1 MKETQ
6 NSKVKKKKPGET
18 PARPFPQGLGGRC
31 RAASRGGR
39 QQPQGAWGRADQ
51 RAGHVGTQRTQPPAA
66 SHGDAAGHRLGLNTL
81 DAAPAP
87 SAGTA
92 LGHDPDARGPHRR
105 RQQRRLPHQP
115 ETPQRPPKEQSCR
128 EHARATRTAGPP
140 SARGAPPAPRASPAG
155 AARFRP
161 ASRFRARARASP
173 LPRRPLGPPGPRRTR
188 RFHLEGVPSR
198 AQSRAARD
206 SASLG
211 LPGRPTGREPADGP
225 LPSELEP
232 RRALCRLPQLQT
244 RSQPSLK
251 LMCSGEKTV
260 SPAPWRCVLSA
271 VSRATR
277 RRPGPPPPGEAARLP
292 APAGSGRPD
301 RGPRGRGHRALCSR
315 CPDGLSPGHS
325 PASRR
330 RATGRPVQRAWLWL
344 LPSLS
349 SV

>member
-1 MKETQ
+1 MKDTQ

-66 SHGDAAGHRLGLNTL
+66 SHGDAAGHRPGLNTL

-140 SARGAPPAPRASPAG
+140 SARGAPLAPRASPAG
-155 AARFRP
+155 AARSGQRVDSGCARGRRP
-161 ASRFRARARASP
+161 FRAVPWGRPGPGARGASIWKASP
-173 LPRRPLGPPGPRRTR
+173 AVLRAGLPATALR
-188 RFHLEGVPSR
+188 
-198 AQSRAARD
+198 
-206 SASLG
+206 SASLVARRDASRLTAPSPRSSNHAVRCAG
-211 LPGRPTGREPADGP
+211 SRSSRRE
-225 LPSELEP
+225 
-232 RRALCRLPQLQT
+232 
-244 RSQPSLK
+244 
-251 LMCSGEKTV
+251 
-260 SPAPWRCVLSA
+260 
-271 VSRATR
+271 VSR
-277 RRPGPPPPGEAARLP
+277 
-292 APAGSGRPD
+292 
-301 RGPRGRGHRALCSR
+301 
-315 CPDGLSPGHS
+315 HS
-325 PASRR
+325 N
-330 RATGRPVQRAWLWL
+330 
-344 LPSLS
+344 
-349 SV
+349 

>member
-1 MKETQ
+1 M
-6 NSKVKKKKPGET
+6 
-18 PARPFPQGLGGRC
+18 GGAGQRAGA
-31 RAASRGGR
+31 AASSRRELGD
-39 QQPQGAWGRADQ
+39 GAGGRADQ

-66 SHGDAAGHRLGLNTL
+66 SHGDAAGHRPGLNTL
-81 DAAPAP
+81 DTAPAP

-92 LGHDPDARGPHRR
+92 PGHDPDARGPHRR

-173 LPRRPLGPPGPRRTR
+173 LPRCPLGPPGPRRTR

-232 RRALCRLPQLQT
+232 RRALCRLPQLQM

-260 SPAPWRCVLSA
+260 SPAPWRSVLSA
-271 VSRATR
+271 VSRAMR

>member
-66 SHGDAAGHRLGLNTL
+66 SHGDAAGHRPGLNTL
-81 DAAPAP
+81 DTAPAP

-92 LGHDPDARGPHRR
+92 PGHDPDARGPHRR

-128 EHARATRTAGPP
+128 EQARATRAAGPP

-173 LPRRPLGPPGPRRTR
+173 LPRCPLGTPGPGARGASIWKASPAV
-188 RFHLEGVPSR
+188 LR
-198 AQSRAARD
+198 AGLPATALR
-206 SASLG
+206 SASLVARRDASR
-211 LPGRPTGREPADGP
+211 LTA
-225 LPSELEP
+225 PSP
-232 RRALCRLPQLQT
+232 RSSNHA
-244 RSQPSLK
+244 
-251 LMCSGEKTV
+251 V
-260 SPAPWRCVLSA
+260 RC
-271 VSRATR
+271 
-277 RRPGPPPPGEAARLP
+277 
-292 APAGSGRPD
+292 AGSR
-301 RGPRGRGHRALCSR
+301 S
-315 CPDGLSPGHS
+315 
-325 PASRR
+325 SRR
-330 RATGRPVQRAWLWL
+330 EISRH
-344 LPSLS
+344 SN
-349 SV
+349 